1 MRRIFTLFIVLLA
14 VIDISAQMESPNM
27 PLNWYP
33 QLKGLAVGNLD
44 NDQKVETV
52 FGSSSLFY
60 NDFNNNAV
68 EGGKIYIMTWDN
80 GSMTNL
86 HIIQI
91 PNEYGILNSAAI
103 GDANGDG
110 KKELLVHCMRGT
122 GTWTDNGI
130 LMLYQF
136 NAGSSSYQK
145 IWETEADY
153 RTYGNALRIA
163 DSDNDGANE
172 IIIAAQFYGRKI
184 LIYEHNG
191 SNSFSLS
198 WETNGNDIA
207 SVDVGDLDGLPGN
220 ELLFGTNCWSWYDV
234 RIYKNN
240 APNSYEMTWNHSGIS
255 NGYVSIGDIDRDGI
269 NEFATATYG
278 GCSYPDDVGDIN
290 LYKKVNNSYN
300 LIWSAGINH
309 PQSMVLIGDVDND
322 GFNELASIGW
332 DEPYQSGKPGIF
344 KLRVYEWVNNALQLA
359 FQMPLYTSNWFVD
372 FGNLLV
378 ADINNDGAKELVI
391 CANAF
396 YTLKGQF
403 VSSTE
408 GNKFTKDYLINDFN
422 LEQNYP
428 NPFNPHTVISYNI
441 SKSSQVT
448 LKIYDINGTEI
459 RTLVD
464 AEQEVGIYQQTW
476 DGKGSDGQPVA
487 SGTYF
492 YQLRAGDF
500 LQTKKMIL
508 IK

>member
-1 MRRIFTLFIVLLA
+1 MRRIFTLFMILSAIINV
-14 VIDISAQMESPNM
+14 SAQLESPNM

-33 QLKGLAVGNLD
+33 QLKGLAVGDLD

-80 GSMTNL
+80 SSMTNL
-86 HIIQI
+86 NIIQI
-91 PNEYGILNSAAI
+91 PNEYGILNAAAI

-110 KKELLVHCMRGT
+110 KNELLVHCMRAT

-130 LMLYQF
+130 LMLYEY
-136 NAGSSSYQK
+136 NTGSSSYQK

-153 RTYGNALRIA
+153 RANGNSLRIV
-163 DSDNDGANE
+163 DSDNDGVNE
-172 IIIAAQFYGRKI
+172 LVVAAQYYGRKI
-184 LIYEHNG
+184 LIYEHLGNNNFG
-191 SNSFSLS
+191 VS
-198 WETNGNDIA
+198 WETGGSDIA
-207 SVDVGDLDGLPGN
+207 SVDVGDIDGVPGN

-234 RIYKNN
+234 RVYKNT
-240 APNSYEMTWNHSGIS
+240 APNTYTMSWNNPGIL
-255 NGYVSIGDIDRDGI
+255 NGYVSIGDIDRDGL

-278 GCSYPDDVGDIN
+278 GCAYPSDMGDLN
-290 LYKKVNNSYN
+290 LYKKNGSSFD
-300 LIWSAGINH
+300 LIWTAGINH

-322 GFNELASIGW
+322 GFNELAAVGW
-332 DEPYQSGKPGIF
+332 DEPFEDGKPGVY
-344 KLRVYEWVNNALQLA
+344 KLRVYEWLNNELVLA
-359 FQMPLYTSNWFVD
+359 FQMPLYTSNWYLNE
-372 FGNLLV
+372 GNLLV
-378 ADINNDGAKELVI
+378 ADLNNDGAKELVI
-391 CANAF
+391 CAHAF
-396 YTLKGQF
+396 YTLKGEF
-403 VSSTE
+403 VSSAE
-408 GNKFTKDYLINDFN
+408 GNKFTKAYLINDFK

-428 NPFNPHTVISYNI
+428 NPFNPQTVINYNL
-441 SKSSQVT
+441 SKPSQVM
-448 LKIYDINGTEI
+448 LKIYDINGIEI

-464 AEQEVGIYQQTW
+464 TEQEVGIYQQTW
-476 DGKGSDGQPVA
+476 DGKDGEGQPVA